1 MRTLATGVALAGGLV
16 LSGAASGQTVFGIT
30 RDNRLVSFNPATPGT
45 LTVDVAITGLTAGET
60 AIGIDVRPL
69 TSEIFVFGSGNR
81 MYSVSTGGVATPVG
95 TGFTALATTTSS
107 FDFNP
112 TVDRVRVVD
121 AAGNNRRLNPATGGD
136 AASDTALTYGT
147 GGTPRAVGVAYTNA
161 QFGANVAA
169 GTVRELFVDSTLN
182 SLGEIGTMAGGNA
195 SFNGGVSSTIGGL
208 GFDLFDDAGFDLYGP
223 TGIVYLSNLGTTGA
237 ASFYT
242 VNIGTGAASLVGQI
256 GTGNRFVTDIAVLPA
271 PGAAGLAGVGL
282 LALAR
287 RRRR

>member
-1 MRTLATGVALAGGLV
+1 MRSVAFIVALAGGLAV
-16 LSGAASGQTVFGIT
+16 SGVASGQTVYGIT

-45 LTVDVAITGLTAGET
+45 LTVDVPITGLTAGET

-69 TSEIFVFGSGNR
+69 TSEIFIFGSGNR
-81 MYSVSTGGVATPVG
+81 MYSVSTGGVATAVG

-161 QFGANVAA
+161 QFGANVPA
-169 GTVRELFVDSTLN
+169 GSVRELFVDSALDI
-182 SLGEIGTMAGGNA
+182 LGEIGTMAGGNT
-195 SFNGGVSSTIGGL
+195 SFNGGVSSSIGGL
-208 GFDLFDDAGFDLYGP
+208 GLDLTDDAGFDIYGP
-223 TGIVYLSNLGTTGA
+223 TGVAYLSNLNAAGL

-242 VNIGTGAASLVGQI
+242 LNLGTGAATLVGQI
-256 GTGNRFVTDIAVLPA
+256 GTGNRPVTDIAVLPA
-271 PGAAGLAGVGL
+271 PGAAGLAGLGM
-282 LALAR
+282 LAMAR
-287 RRRR
+287 RRR

>member
-1 MRTLATGVALAGGLV
+1 MRSVAFIVALAGGLAV
-16 LSGAASGQTVFGIT
+16 SGVASGQTVYGIT

-45 LTVDVAITGLTAGET
+45 LTVDVPITGLTAGET

-69 TSEIFVFGSGNR
+69 TSEIFIFGSGNR
-81 MYSVSTGGVATPVG
+81 MYSVSTGGVATAVG

-169 GTVRELFVDSTLN
+169 GTVRELFLDSTLN
-182 SLGEIGTMAGGNA
+182 TLGEIGSLVGGNT
-195 SFNGGVSSTIGGL
+195 SFNGGVSTTIGAL
-208 GFDLFDDAGFDLYGP
+208 GFDLFDDAGFDIYGP
-223 TGIVYLSNLGTTGA
+223 TGIAYVSNLGSTGA

-242 VNIGTGAASLVGQI
+242 VNLGTGAASLVGQI
-256 GTGNRFVTDIAVLPA
+256 GSGNRLVTDIAVLPA
-271 PGAAGLAGVGL
+271 PGVAGLAGLGM
-282 LALAR
+282 LAMAR
-287 RRRR
+287 RRR

>member
-1 MRTLATGVALAGGLV
+1 MRWTSFVVALAGGLAV
-16 LSGAASGQTVFGIT
+16 SGVASGQTVYGIT

-81 MYSVSTGGVATPVG
+81 MYSVSTGGVATAVG

-169 GTVRELFVDSTLN
+169 GTVRELFLDSTLN
-182 SLGEIGTMAGGNA
+182 TLGEIGSLAGGNT
-195 SFNGGVSSTIGGL
+195 SFNGGVSTTIGAL
-208 GFDLFDDAGFDLYGP
+208 GFDLFDDAGFDIYGP
-223 TGIVYLSNLGTTGA
+223 TGIAYVSNLGSTGA

-242 VNIGTGAASLVGQI
+242 VNLGTGAASLVGQI
-256 GTGNRFVTDIAVLPA
+256 GSGNRLVTDIAVLPA
-271 PGAAGLAGVGL
+271 PGAAGLAGLGM
-282 LALAR
+282 LAMAR
-287 RRRR
+287 RRR

>member
-1 MRTLATGVALAGGLV
+1 MRSTALVVALA
-16 LSGAASGQTVFGIT
+16 SGFVTAGVASGQTVYGIT
-30 RDNRLVSFNPATPGT
+30 RDNRLVSFNPASPGT
-45 LTVDVAITGLTAGET
+45 LLVDVPITGLTVGES

-81 MYSVSTGGVATPVG
+81 MYSVSTGGVATAVG

-182 SLGEIGTMAGGNA
+182 TLGEIGSLVGGNA
-195 SFNGGVSSTIGGL
+195 SFNGGVSTTIGGL
-208 GFDLFDDAGFDLYGP
+208 GFDLFDDAGFDIYGP
-223 TGIVYLSNLGTTGA
+223 TGIAYLSNLGSTGA
-237 ASFYT
+237 ANFYT
-242 VNIGTGAASLVGQI
+242 VDLGTGAASLVGQI

-271 PGAAGLAGVGL
+271 PGAVGLAGVGL
-282 LALAR
+282 LAMAR
-287 RRRR
+287 RRR

>member
-1 MRTLATGVALAGGLV
+1 MRSTALVVALA
-16 LSGAASGQTVFGIT
+16 SGFVTAGVASGQTVYGIT
-30 RDNRLVSFNPATPGT
+30 RDNRLVSFNPASPGT
-45 LTVDVAITGLTAGET
+45 LLVDVPITGLTVGES

-81 MYSVSTGGVATPVG
+81 MYSVSTGGVATAVG

-182 SLGEIGTMAGGNA
+182 TLGEIGSLVGGNA
-195 SFNGGVSSTIGGL
+195 SFNGGVSTTIGGL
-208 GFDLFDDAGFDLYGP
+208 GFDLFDDAGFDIYGP
-223 TGIVYLSNLGTTGA
+223 TGIAYLSNLGSTGA
-237 ASFYT
+237 ANFYT
-242 VNIGTGAASLVGQI
+242 VNLGTGAASLVGQI

-271 PGAAGLAGVGL
+271 PGAVGLAGVGL
-282 LALAR
+282 LAMAR
-287 RRRR
+287 RRR